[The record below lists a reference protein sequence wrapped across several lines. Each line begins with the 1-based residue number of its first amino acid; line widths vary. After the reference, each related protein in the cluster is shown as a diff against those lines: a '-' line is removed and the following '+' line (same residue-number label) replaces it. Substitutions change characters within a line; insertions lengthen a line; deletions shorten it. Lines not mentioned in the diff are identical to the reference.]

1 MLTRT
6 LTAERDR
13 RSPRGMP
20 NIGIGGQSAIFARA
34 AAKQWNG
41 HARASVGDLPRDGQ
55 RCRASPGCAGE
66 RTGCTHVGSSPI
78 PIATG
83 AEANCTYHVYAHLAD
98 FFSCVCLAL
107 LSIRGSF
114 GRPIVL
120 VFCPQGAKRLGAV
133 DLRDSR
139 NDPICVRMHGTRGR
153 NSSGNTPQICA
164 IPMSLEIPTA

>member
-83 AEANCTYHVYAHLAD
+83 AEANCTYHVSAHLAD
-98 FFSCVCLAL
+98 FFSCVCAWPCFRFEGL
-107 LSIRGSF
+107 
-114 GRPIVL
+114 
-120 VFCPQGAKRLGAV
+120 LGARSCSCSAHRGQRG
-133 DLRDSR
+133 LGRSTS
-139 NDPICVRMHGTRGR
+139 GTRGTTQFAFECMEPEAETVVGIR
-153 NSSGNTPQICA
+153 HRFALFP
-164 IPMSLEIPTA
+164 